1 MVRLLI
7 RRFRLVRLWRAAARE
22 WMTAAGQWR
31 HAASLWRAEAERRFA
46 DAELWEQRFTIAYG
60 HLPEE
65 ERDEAD
71 TWLRTLDDAHF
82 GVGPCC
88 D

>member
-1 MVRLLI
+1 MVRYLS
-7 RRFRLVRLWRAAARE
+7 RWRTWRAAAYR
-22 WMTAAGQWR
+22 WMHAAMAWR
-31 HAASLWRAEAERRFA
+31 HAAALWRTEAERRFA
-46 DAELWEQRFTIAYG
+46 DADLWEQRFTIAYG

-82 GVGPCC
+82 AEGLHC

>member
-7 RRFRLVRLWRAAARE
+7 RRFRLVRLWRSAALT
-22 WMTAAGQWR
+22 WMDASRQWRYAAG
-31 HAASLWRAEAERRFA
+31 LWRAEAERRFA

-65 ERDEAD
+65 ARDEAD

-82 GVGPCC
+82 AVGV
-88 D
+88 DQ